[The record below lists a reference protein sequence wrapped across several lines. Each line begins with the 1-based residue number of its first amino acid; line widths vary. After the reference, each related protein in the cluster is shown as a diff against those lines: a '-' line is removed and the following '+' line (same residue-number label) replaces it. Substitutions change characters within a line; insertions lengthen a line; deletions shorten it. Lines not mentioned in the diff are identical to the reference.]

1 MSSWLLQNKQLIC
14 EIRKETKSTK
24 TKQENIN
31 KSALKKG
38 QTRQKPKN
46 QKPKNKRNVNPNFA
60 STKRRPQKIIWQRFY
75 SPLTA
80 FVHTKYIYLNQY
92 TYIYVYT

>member
-46 QKPKNKRNVNPNFA
+46 QKIKEMLTQILLQPKDGPKKLFGNVFIA
-60 STKRRPQKIIWQRFY
+60 HSQLLCT
-75 SPLTA
+75 
-80 FVHTKYIYLNQY
+80 LNTY
-92 TYIYVYT
+92 T